1 MYWMILLSAPVGA
14 AIFFAGWYVG
24 NKYRHKE
31 EESPERSG
39 RKRKPRP
46 PKCYV
51 IAPPREGDDEPKNKT
66 RKKRSAPGV
75 LGSVEFDEKHIK
87 GIDIRI

>member
-1 MYWMILLSAPVGA
+1 MNLIIAAFAGA
-14 AIFFAGWYVG
+14 VIFFLGWYVG

-31 EESPERSG
+31 EKSPKTSG

>member
-1 MYWMILLSAPVGA
+1 MYWMILLSASVGA
-14 AIFFAGWYVG
+14 AIFFAGWYAG
-24 NKYRHKE
+24 NYRHKE
-31 EESPERSG
+31 EESPKTPG

-51 IAPPREGDDEPKNKT
+51 IAPPREGDEEPKKT

-75 LGSVEFDEKHIK
+75 LGSAEFDEKHIR

>member
-1 MYWMILLSAPVGA
+1 MYWMILLSALVGA

-24 NKYRHKE
+24 NYRHKE
-31 EESPERSG
+31 EESPKRSG

-51 IAPPREGDDEPKNKT
+51 IAP
-66 RKKRSAPGV
+66 GV
-75 LGSVEFDEKHIK
+75 LGSAEFDEKHIK

>member
-24 NKYRHKE
+24 NNSRHKE
-31 EESPERSG
+31 EKSPERSG

-46 PKCYV
+46 PKCAV
-51 IAPPREGDDEPKNKT
+51 IALPGEPDEEPKKR
-66 RKKRSAPGV
+66 RKKRSAPEA
-75 LGSVEFDEKHIK
+75 LGSAEFDEKHIK
-87 GIDIRI
+87 GTDIRI

>member
-14 AIFFAGWYVG
+14 AIFFAGWLVG
-24 NKYRHKE
+24 NYRHKE
-31 EESPERSG
+31 EESPKRSG

-51 IAPPREGDDEPKNKT
+51 IAPPREGDEEPKKT

-75 LGSVEFDEKHIK
+75 LGSAEFDEKHIK

>member
-14 AIFFAGWYVG
+14 AIFFAGWLVG
-24 NKYRHKE
+24 NYRHKE
-31 EESPERSG
+31 EESPKRSG

-46 PKCYV
+46 PQCKV
-51 IAPPREGDDEPKNKT
+51 IALSREGNEEPKKT
-66 RKKRSAPGV
+66 RKKQSAPGV
-75 LGSVEFDEKHIK
+75 LGSAEFDEKHIK

>member
-14 AIFFAGWYVG
+14 AIFFAGYYVG
-24 NKYRHKE
+24 NNSRHKE
-31 EESPERSG
+31 EKSPERSG

-46 PKCYV
+46 PKCAV
-51 IAPPREGDDEPKNKT
+51 IALSREGNEEPKKT
-66 RKKRSAPGV
+66 RKKRSASGV
-75 LGSVEFDEKHIK
+75 LGSAEFDEKHIQ

>member
-1 MYWMILLSAPVGA
+1 MYWMILLSALVGA

-24 NKYRHKE
+24 NSRHKE
-31 EESPERSG
+31 EKSPQTSG

-51 IAPPREGDDEPKNKT
+51 IALSREGNEEPKKT

-75 LGSVEFDEKHIK
+75 LGSAEFDEKHIK

>member
-1 MYWMILLSAPVGA
+1 MNYLIILAAFAGA

-24 NKYRHKE
+24 NYRHKE
-31 EESPERSG
+31 EKSPQTSG

-46 PKCYV
+46 PKCAV
-51 IAPPREGDDEPKNKT
+51 IALSREENEEPKKT
-66 RKKRSAPGV
+66 RKKQSAPGV
-75 LGSVEFDEKHIK
+75 LGSAEFDEKHIK

>member
-1 MYWMILLSAPVGA
+1 MSIMIILSAFAGA
-14 AIFFAGWYVG
+14 LIFFAGWFVG
-24 NKYRHKE
+24 NNYRHKE
-31 EESPERSG
+31 EKSSERSG

-46 PKCYV
+46 PKCAV
-51 IAPPREGDDEPKNKT
+51 IALSREENEEPKKT

-75 LGSVEFDEKHIK
+75 LGSAEFDEKHIK

>member
-1 MYWMILLSAPVGA
+1 MSIVIVLSALVGA

-24 NKYRHKE
+24 NYRHKE
-31 EESPERSG
+31 EKSPQTSG

-46 PKCYV
+46 PQCAV
-51 IAPPREGDDEPKNKT
+51 IALPREGDEEPKKT

-75 LGSVEFDEKHIK
+75 LGSAEFDEKHIK

>member
-1 MYWMILLSAPVGA
+1 MSLLILLSAPVGA

-31 EESPERSG
+31 EKSPERSG

-51 IAPPREGDDEPKNKT
+51 IVPDEVAEPKPK
-66 RKKRSAPGV
+66 RLKKRAPSEA
-75 LGSVEFDEKHIK
+75 LGSAEFDEKHIK
-87 GIDIRI
+87 GIDLRI